1 MTTIAFFVYDLHAR
15 NEPEDYSNMLKSLTP
30 KVRMMQK
37 VVQSLNTPL
46 FEWKYSFHSSSLGVW
61 NPSSV

>member
-1 MTTIAFFVYDLHAR
+1 MTTIAFFVYDYTPE
-15 NEPEDYSNMLKSLTP
+15 NGPEDYSNMLKSLTP

-46 FEWKYSFHSSSLGVW
+46 FE
-61 NPSSV
+61 